1 MVTIRDRESVVK
13 DAIDSKFKAMHKVTV
28 TSRFNLSLTYGQ
40 VDCGGGYRWRQFLV
54 Q

>member
-1 MVTIRDRESVVK
+1 MLTIRDREAVVK
-13 DAIDSKFKAMHKVTV
+13 DAIDSKFKAMHKVTM
-28 TSRFNLSLTYGQ
+28 SSCFNLSLTNGQ